1 MKKKKKDNK
10 KTLSTFCSFTKEQTS
25 IFRFLTNE
33 SKKIYNHYMFYLN
46 IYNYYKNHVYN
57 DIFIMHTDK
66 KITNDNIDEHVV
78 NRFKYYSLIYINNYE
93 QFKINN
99 KLIYNIIKNMNLII
113 TDTNYYQSY
122 LQIINKCLLNKDIIF
137 NNSNCDFLFYDII
150 KNILTTFYI
159 NNFYSVRYQ
168 LLNNIPIKEH
178 LNIASFIEHVKL
190 GQLRYSNNILL
201 TPKYY
206 TVLSEIYDINS
217 EQTIIRK
224 FALYN
229 LNDCKIYKDTVIN
242 IMDSVYDSYKSFLAL
257 KFSGKYANKPKFKLD
272 NEKYILPLYS
282 KSFTIIKNR
291 IRICL
296 GNYVDRHYNEICK
309 TEYKIIKQNK
319 IYIMQ
324 DNFNIHEWQL
334 KQALKELNEEKQC
347 PDCGSKVSIDEE
359 MCGECGYNMG
369 GMEEATFTDKHD
381 DNPKL
386 KGGQKELDKDND
398 GELTATDFAILRGDH
413 GQEHTNES
421 ACNMTAEG
429 VYCPEH
435 GMNECGMMYESKDE
449 KADQDYDEDG
459 KIETGAEEHAGSVDK
474 AIKKA
479 KGEEAEEKLDECG
492 MMGGMPGDMGQE
504 SGMSINSSVDTKTGR
519 KTLSVTA
526 DGDSAAELAKILKM
540 AGVVGHGGE
549 DHKHPGS
556 IEVHGS
562 MDASGAEELAHDLR
576 SAAGVDEEYANQ
588 PDERV
593 APVSAAVP
601 SGNDLHKSKTQ
612 YKHSYKQSDNPMA
625 MHEDVPIEQRL
636 LDIYQKIKLRS

>member
-10 KTLSTFCSFTKEQTS
+10 KTLSTCYSITKEQTS
-25 IFRFLTNE
+25 VFRFLTNE

-46 IYNYYKNHVYN
+46 IYNYYKNNVYN

-137 NNSNCDFLFYDII
+137 NSSNCDFLFYDII

-206 TVLSEIYDINS
+206 TALSEIYDINS

-291 IRICL
+291 IRVCL

-309 TEYKIIKQNK
+309 TDYKIIKQNK
-319 IYIMQ
+319 IYTLYESEKE
-324 DNFNIHEWQL
+324 NFKGSFTYINLPKQL
-334 KQALKELNEEKQC
+334 KDKKITLIHIVPLYDGYKFKINFIYENKPIEREYNKEENI
-347 PDCGSKVSIDEE
+347 SIDLG
-359 MCGECGYNMG
+359 MDNLMTIYDPLGEQYIIKGGKLIYMNEQYNNKINYLKSKMNKNGHTISNRIRDLLIKRENKIDNCFNQITNKIYELYNKKDKIIIGYNESWKTNINLG
-369 GMEEATFTDKHD
+369 KNINRKFYQIPFRKLIKTLKNKFGENIIEINESYTSKTDSLAKEEICKHETYLGKRISRSLFSSSKKKLLNAD
-381 DNPKL
+381 LNGTINIMRKYEMKYNNRDIEEIKGITICNPK
-386 KGGQKELDKDND
+386 K
-398 GELTATDFAILRGDH
+398 I
-413 GQEHTNES
+413 S
-421 ACNMTAEG
+421 A
-429 VYCPEH
+429 
-435 GMNECGMMYESKDE
+435 YE
-449 KADQDYDEDG
+449 
-459 KIETGAEEHAGSVDK
+459 V
-474 AIKKA
+474 
-479 KGEEAEEKLDECG
+479 
-492 MMGGMPGDMGQE
+492 
-504 SGMSINSSVDTKTGR
+504 
-519 KTLSVTA
+519 
-526 DGDSAAELAKILKM
+526 
-540 AGVVGHGGE
+540 
-549 DHKHPGS
+549 
-556 IEVHGS
+556 
-562 MDASGAEELAHDLR
+562 
-576 SAAGVDEEYANQ
+576 
-588 PDERV
+588 
-593 APVSAAVP
+593 
-601 SGNDLHKSKTQ
+601 
-612 YKHSYKQSDNPMA
+612 
-625 MHEDVPIEQRL
+625 
-636 LDIYQKIKLRS
+636 